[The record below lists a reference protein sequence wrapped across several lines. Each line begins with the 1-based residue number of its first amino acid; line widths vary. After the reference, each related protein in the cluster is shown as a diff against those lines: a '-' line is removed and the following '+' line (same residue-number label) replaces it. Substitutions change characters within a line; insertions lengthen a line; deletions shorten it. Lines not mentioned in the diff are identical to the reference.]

1 MDDARNI
8 RGSKVT
14 IMVVGNKI
22 DLPDQRE
29 VSTEEGQKLASELD
43 VEFIETSAKAGIN
56 VKALFKNLVSN
67 LPNQDSDQ
75 PESKENFKLEGA
87 DGEAGEAEDNTQK
100 KGCC

>member
-1 MDDARNI
+1 M
-8 RGSKVT
+8 T

-56 VKALFKNLVSN
+56 VKALFKSLHCFERHLHAL
-67 LPNQDSDQ
+67 LPM
-75 PESKENFKLEGA
+75 
-87 DGEAGEAEDNTQK
+87 AGRY
-100 KGCC
+100 

>member
-75 PESKENFKLEGA
+75 PESKENVKLEGP